1 MASQVTDDKQIQIDR
16 LKGFLVGLT
25 ALRQAFGME
34 VGGCGECG
42 SAWVYDVLTDEY
54 VGHEIEWDPKHNDW
68 KFDQGSILPGD
79 EPIR

>member
-1 MASQVTDDKQIQIDR
+1 MSQIDADAQIQVDR

-42 SAWVYDVLTDEY
+42 SAWVEDLLEGEV
-54 VGHEIEWDPKHNDW
+54 VGQELEWDDERNDW
-68 KFDQGSILPGD
+68 RFDQGSILPGD
-79 EPIR
+79 EPVR